1 MAIYT
6 FIFFLLKGDDPEVA
20 ILGCATKT
28 TQFQVNTPHLS
39 IFKDNIQI
47 RYVVFC
53 GLPNHAVDFSK
64 KSSEILN
71 EYFYSHLSNPYP
83 RWKQNAMV
91 LSMTT
96 LVPHC
101 LTMPITLLM
110 IMTMLMTTTMTMESQ
125 FNILQWGGQGRI
137 RQEVWH
143 LCVTGDIFCSHFVH
157 ACQFPSPLILP
168 FSTMHLLLGIATS

>member
-91 LSMTT
+91 HDNIGAPLLDYANNAANDNDNADDYYNGNGISIQY
-96 LVPHC
+96 
-101 LTMPITLLM
+101 ITVRRPRK
-110 IMTMLMTTTMTMESQ
+110 
-125 FNILQWGGQGRI
+125 N
-137 RQEVWH
+137 
-143 LCVTGDIFCSHFVH
+143 
-157 ACQFPSPLILP
+157 
-168 FSTMHLLLGIATS
+168 

>member
-28 TQFQVNTPHLS
+28 TQFQVNTPHLT

-53 GLPNHAVDFSK
+53 GLPNNAVDFSK

-83 RWKQNAMV
+83 RWKQDAMV
-91 LSMTT
+91 LSIKT

-101 LTMPITLLM
+101 IGCANMNNAANDNDNADDYFNGNGISIQYITVRRPRK
-110 IMTMLMTTTMTMESQ
+110 
-125 FNILQWGGQGRI
+125 N
-137 RQEVWH
+137 
-143 LCVTGDIFCSHFVH
+143 
-157 ACQFPSPLILP
+157 
-168 FSTMHLLLGIATS
+168 

>member
-1 MAIYT
+1 MMTMMILPKKIDETNYGNLY
-6 FIFFLLKGDDPEVA
+6 FHFFLLKGDDPEVA

-91 LSMTT
+91 LSM
-96 LVPHC
+96 
-101 LTMPITLLM
+101 PITLLM

-125 FNILQWGGQGRI
+125 FNILQ
-137 RQEVWH
+137 
-143 LCVTGDIFCSHFVH
+143 
-157 ACQFPSPLILP
+157 
-168 FSTMHLLLGIATS
+168 